1 MSDKNHSFLK
11 SYVKGEVLLGGW
23 GIVAKLLG
31 AVNAFIIISNLEVFK
46 YGVYILVLSVYSI
59 FSGFFLKSLI
69 GVIFNDISRF
79 LAKGDESSAKKL
91 YLENFKFR
99 VFSSLFLSLFLFF
112 GANIVAD
119 FYDQDVASL
128 FRILSPLF
136 LIDAFYSSMKIL
148 FRARLK
154 FGLIAFRPIVYKS
167 LKLVT
172 MLYFIYFTSFGM
184 QEAFIAHIGASFVA
198 MIIFIPSFIKLYNPW
213 KNITTAK
220 DKIMLRIVRTYGKWS
235 LFSQSLSRST
245 ADIRLWI
252 IKFFINTE
260 AVAVFSVAE
269 SLYGALKGLFP
280 TATLAALIPHE
291 IHDKQRSKKI
301 LIRGTKYLFIIAMI
315 FVAVG
320 FFIVSPG
327 ITIVFPQYADSVP
340 LFQVLLLALFALSF
354 RSIGTAFLVA
364 LRRQKYLFYINTV
377 YIILGLLL
385 PVILLHFFGLFGM
398 AFERV
403 IISVVIGTLI
413 YWRIA
418 KKEIKI
424 SLSKDFFTYNKD
436 DRIFFKKL
444 FLELSIR
451 VKKLFFIAK
460 HGK

>member
-1 MSDKNHSFLK
+1 
-11 SYVKGEVLLGGW
+11 
-23 GIVAKLLG
+23 
-31 AVNAFIIISNLEVFK
+31 
-46 YGVYILVLSVYSI
+46 
-59 FSGFFLKSLI
+59 
-69 GVIFNDISRF
+69 
-79 LAKGDESSAKKL
+79 
-91 YLENFKFR
+91 
-99 VFSSLFLSLFLFF
+99 
-112 GANIVAD
+112 
-119 FYDQDVASL
+119 
-128 FRILSPLF
+128 
-136 LIDAFYSSMKIL
+136 
-148 FRARLK
+148 
-154 FGLIAFRPIVYKS
+154 
-167 LKLVT
+167 
-172 MLYFIYFTSFGM
+172 M

-444 FLELSIR
+444 FLESSKR